1 MAQETG
7 LSRLSLAL
15 LGLIFQQPQTGYDIR
30 RLFATTPVGHISN
43 SPGAIYPALK
53 RIERAGWIRGR
64 TGQGKTQRQRVVYE
78 ITARGRTVLKH
89 HLARPITK
97 DDIVWH
103 MDDLILRFAFM
114 DQVLGPE
121 PTARFLRDYAREID
135 AHVADLRRY
144 LDGVRDLM
152 PTCGRLALEN
162 GIQGYEMNAQ
172 WARRAMKELQGS
184 P

>member
-7 LSRLSLAL
+7 LSRLSLTL

-30 RLFATTPVGHISN
+30 RMFGTTPLGHISN

-53 RIERAGWIRGR
+53 RLEQARWIRGKAE
-64 TGQGKTQRQRVVYE
+64 QGKTRRRRVVYE
-78 ITARGRTVLKH
+78 ITAQGRKVLEQ
-89 HLARPITK
+89 HLSRPITQ
-97 DDIVWH
+97 DDIAWH
-103 MDDLILRFAFM
+103 MDDLIVRFAFM
-114 DQVLGPE
+114 DQVLGGE
-121 PTARFLRDYAREID
+121 PTVRFLQDYAREID

-162 GIQGYEMNAQ
+162 GIESYEMHAR
-172 WARRAMKELQGS
+172 WARRAIRELQGNV
-184 P
+184 